1 MHYGFNNAAIYDK
14 YDERARILRAFDW
27 EKNQML
33 NLCFG
38 LLVEL

>member
-1 MHYGFNNAAIYDK
+1 MHYGLIMLQFMIK

-33 NLCFG
+33 NQCFG
-38 LLVEL
+38 FLEEL